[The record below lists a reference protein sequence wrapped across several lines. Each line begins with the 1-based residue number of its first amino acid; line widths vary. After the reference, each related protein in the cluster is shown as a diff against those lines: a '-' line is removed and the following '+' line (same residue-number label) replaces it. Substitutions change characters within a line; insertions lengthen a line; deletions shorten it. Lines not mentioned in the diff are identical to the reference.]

1 MSSYFDNSNSNF
13 NECSFYSQN
22 QNSTQLD
29 SPIYN
34 ALINYPQEKSLE
46 NEENLSLTAIYIIDK
61 KGENEKSPIRKKKND
76 SKEKNLRGNN
86 NVKASKMANKTIKH
100 ASPKPKN
107 VNKNKNDNNINENS
121 KNEPK
126 NQKIRKTCIN
136 ILGQIVKSKNND
148 IIESIKSDKKLKNSE
163 IIILNEN
170 PIASKEDLDNYIFK
184 IIKSLIVI
192 SLMKLIIK
200 DDTSDSNNSLISNF
214 VEYQFYKKN
223 WKDNLEKYISQETIS
238 EIDKIYNNKT
248 EYPKTNEF
256 LGVTPYYYYKKII
269 NDAFNNENIGNKNY
283 QKDFKFLGNSI
294 IKLIEGLAAYLA
306 YYYRIQEKKVK
317 KKKKKKNKDKN
328 DNKNGDKNKTERK
341 IENISNKNNDIN
353 IDINFVNNK
362 INDNKSFLIEK
373 DEFLKDDLNNY
384 SYDCNSENN
393 NINIFKEKQSKSNQS
408 TNCSTYN
415 FNLEEI
421 EKGIRIDNLY
431 KIIKNNK
438 SLIENDKENFLNEKR
453 KQLIDSYKNI
463 KCKIKAIKILQT
475 LDLDGLILLTKLIT
489 IEQQLY
495 IKIKNSEVF
504 EKAIKSKIDP
514 DFNLDLTDN
523 EKSEIENQ
531 IKFLRNTIENN
542 NSFLKKK
549 KKRNESK

>member
-61 KGENEKSPIRKKKND
+61 KGENEKSPIRIKKND

-100 ASPKPKN
+100 VSFKLKN

-136 ILGQIVKSKNND
+136 ILEQIVKSKNND

-200 DDTSDSNNSLISNF
+200 DDTSDSNNSLISNY

-306 YYYRIQEKKVK
+306 YYYRIQEKKMK

-328 DNKNGDKNKTERK
+328 DNKNDDKNKTERK

-362 INDNKSFLIEK
+362 INDN
-373 DEFLKDDLNNY
+373 
-384 SYDCNSENN
+384 
-393 NINIFKEKQSKSNQS
+393 
-408 TNCSTYN
+408 
-415 FNLEEI
+415 NL
-421 EKGIRIDNLY
+421 
-431 KIIKNNK
+431 
-438 SLIENDKENFLNEKR
+438 
-453 KQLIDSYKNI
+453 
-463 KCKIKAIKILQT
+463 
-475 LDLDGLILLTKLIT
+475 
-489 IEQQLY
+489 
-495 IKIKNSEVF
+495 
-504 EKAIKSKIDP
+504 
-514 DFNLDLTDN
+514 
-523 EKSEIENQ
+523 
-531 IKFLRNTIENN
+531 
-542 NSFLKKK
+542 
-549 KKRNESK
+549 

>member
-1 MSSYFDNSNSNF
+1 MSSYFDNYNSNF

-100 ASPKPKN
+100 VNFKLKN

-126 NQKIRKTCIN
+126 KQKIRKTCIN
-136 ILGQIVKSKNND
+136 ILKQIVKSKNND

-256 LGVTPYYYYKKII
+256 L
-269 NDAFNNENIGNKNY
+269 E
-283 QKDFKFLGNSI
+283 KDFKFLGNSI
-294 IKLIEGLAAYLA
+294 IKLIEGMAAYLA

-328 DNKNGDKNKTERK
+328 DNKNDDKNKTERK

-489 IEQQLY
+489 IEQQQY

>member
-100 ASPKPKN
+100 VSFKLKN

-200 DDTSDSNNSLISNF
+200 DDTSDSNNSLISNY

-238 EIDKIYNNKT
+238 EIDGIYNNKT

-256 LGVTPYYYYKKII
+256 LGVAPYYYYKKII

-294 IKLIEGLAAYLA
+294 IKLIKGLAAYLA
-306 YYYRIQEKKVK
+306 YYYSIQEKKVK

-328 DNKNGDKNKTERK
+328 DNKNDDKNKTERK
-341 IENISNKNNDIN
+341 IENISNKDNDIN

-489 IEQQLY
+489 IEQQQY